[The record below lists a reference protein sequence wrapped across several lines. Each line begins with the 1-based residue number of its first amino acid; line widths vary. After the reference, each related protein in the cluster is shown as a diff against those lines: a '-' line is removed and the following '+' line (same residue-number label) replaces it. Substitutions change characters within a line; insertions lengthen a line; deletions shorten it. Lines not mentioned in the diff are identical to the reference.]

1 MKQIENEANRIVNNC
16 HEIKKGLMDKAEAE
30 KQYGFHLY

>member
-1 MKQIENEANRIVNNC
+1 
-16 HEIKKGLMDKAEAE
+16 MDKAEAE